1 MVTEMTNRL
10 LAVVVAVAVSATL
23 AAHAAQGP
31 IHQLALVH
39 LGLRLPSAT
48 GSLRPTVP
56 AAVPGALETAAVLVT
71 RSARQALD
79 PKADVL
85 SAYERDHDAL
95 EHLRQQASALRGP
108 AHPAF
113 NRLLDADQQA
123 LATLERRALD
133 YQSGDTTAAVAA
145 MDQEVGQ
152 AQAALSAALSAPARE
167 GVRQGRGEAATPARA
182 RAGR

>member
-1 MVTEMTNRL
+1 MVIEMTNRL

-31 IHQLALVH
+31 IQHLPLVH
-39 LGLRLPSAT
+39 FGLGLPSAT
-48 GSLRPTVP
+48 VSLRPAVP

-79 PKADVL
+79 PKAAVL
-85 SAYERDHDAL
+85 SAYQRDHDAL

-123 LATLERRALD
+123 LATLERQALD

-145 MDQEVGQ
+145 MDQVVRQ
-152 AQAALSAALSAPARE
+152 AQAALSAALSAPAPE
-167 GVRQGRGEAATPARA
+167 GVKRGRGEPALRA
-182 RAGR
+182 GGRAGR